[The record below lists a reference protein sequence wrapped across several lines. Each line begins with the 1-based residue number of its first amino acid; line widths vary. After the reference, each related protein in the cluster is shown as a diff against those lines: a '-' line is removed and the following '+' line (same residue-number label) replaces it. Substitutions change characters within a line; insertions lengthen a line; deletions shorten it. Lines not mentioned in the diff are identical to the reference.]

1 MNSKEKRNVI
11 VGFGK
16 TGESVAEH
24 CLRHDLL
31 FAVADDSELPSRFKS
46 FVAKNGPRP
55 IASLSNFEFSPNDR
69 LIVSPGVPIATP
81 AIQQALLEDAEL
93 TNDIKIF
100 SELRRQPM
108 AMVTGSNGKS
118 TVTHFVGQLLNAV
131 NINAGVGGNIGTP
144 CLDLLGRDFDVYVLE
159 VSSYQLELA
168 KSSAADVAVLL
179 NLSPDH
185 LDRYASVEDYY
196 YAKTQVFAGCK
207 MAIVK
212 RGLEF
217 NLGIEAETEVLTF
230 GTDTPADESSFGFR
244 EVDGQTYLARGETN
258 LVATDDL
265 PVKGRHNWLNLLAAL
280 AIAEA
285 IGGRMGGAKGAD
297 MADLLA
303 VLPAVSGLP
312 HRCEIVP
319 VFDNAI
325 VVNDSKSTNPSSTL
339 SAIEGFADPSVNM
352 VLLLGGLGKGAD
364 FSVLKSCVEQHVNW
378 CYVFGQ
384 DRDAI
389 ARQVGPMARVLET
402 LDECLEDLRAKPEQP
417 DVVLFSP
424 ACASQDQF
432 DNFEM
437 RGEYFKS
444 RVVELF
450 G

>member
-1 MNSKEKRNVI
+1 
-11 VGFGK
+11 
-16 TGESVAEH
+16 
-24 CLRHDLL
+24 
-31 FAVADDSELPSRFKS
+31 
-46 FVAKNGPRP
+46 
-55 IASLSNFEFSPNDR
+55 
-69 LIVSPGVPIATP
+69 
-81 AIQQALLEDAEL
+81 
-93 TNDIKIF
+93 
-100 SELRRQPM
+100 
-108 AMVTGSNGKS
+108 
-118 TVTHFVGQLLNAV
+118 
-131 NINAGVGGNIGTP
+131 
-144 CLDLLGRDFDVYVLE
+144 
-159 VSSYQLELA
+159 
-168 KSSAADVAVLL
+168 
-179 NLSPDH
+179 
-185 LDRYASVEDYY
+185 
-196 YAKTQVFAGCK
+196 
-207 MAIVK
+207 
-212 RGLEF
+212 
-217 NLGIEAETEVLTF
+217 
-230 GTDTPADESSFGFR
+230 
-244 EVDGQTYLARGETN
+244 
-258 LVATDDL
+258 
-265 PVKGRHNWLNLLAAL
+265 
-280 AIAEA
+280 
-285 IGGRMGGAKGAD
+285 